1 MKPRFHSVRNLGLW
15 LIPFALALVLLFSGC
30 VQAPAPAA
38 PESVS
43 SELQE
48 VTLAAQETKAQETK
62 VQETKAQETKV
73 QETKAQETK
82 APETDAQ
89 ETKAKETK
97 AKETKAQETKAPETE
112 AVETKPDANTL
123 TVEKD
128 GEYNTKDEVALY
140 IHTYGKLP
148 KNYITKD
155 EAQKLGW
162 VNKQGNLW
170 KVAPGKSI
178 GGDRFGNY
186 EGRLP
191 EAKGRKYKE
200 CDIDFDGKYRNSK
213 RIIFSNDGLIF
224 YTEDH
229 YNTFEQLY

>member
-1 MKPRFHSVRNLGLW
+1 MKPSFHSVRNLGLW
-15 LIPFALALVLLFSGC
+15 MIPFALALVLLFSGC

-48 VTLAAQETKAQETK
+48 VTLAAQETKI
-62 VQETKAQETKV
+62 
-73 QETKAQETK
+73 QETK
-82 APETDAQ
+82 APETEAR

-97 AKETKAQETKAPETE
+97 AKETEAQETKAPETE
-112 AVETKPDANTL
+112 ATETKPDANSL
-123 TVEKD
+123 MVEKD

-200 CDIDFDGKYRNSK
+200 CDIDFDGKYRNAK